1 MKNNKHRGSSFDSFL
16 EEEGILEEVN
26 AAALKTIIAHHLKA
40 HMEKNNIT
48 QTEMAKLLKT
58 SRPALKRLLDPKNYS
73 VTLLTFNRAASILGK
88 RININLEDVGQ
99 DTTTS
104 KSKSK

>member
-1 MKNNKHRGSSFDSFL
+1 MKNNKHKGSSFDSFL
-16 EEEGILEEVN
+16 KEVNILEEVN

-58 SRPALKRLLDPKNYS
+58 SRPALKRLLDPENYS

-88 RININLEDVGQ
+88 QININLEDVVQ
-99 DTTTS
+99 EPSRS
-104 KSKSK
+104 KTKR

>member
-16 EEEGILEEVN
+16 EGEGILEEVN
-26 AAALKTIIAHHLKA
+26 AAALKTIIAYHLKA

-58 SRPALKRLLDPKNYS
+58 SRPALKKLLDPQNYS

-88 RININLEDVGQ
+88 RININLVDVAQ
-99 DTTTS
+99 DTTINS
-104 KSKSK
+104 KSK